1 MTDYNYLIR
10 QLMNKKEYRPVVVA
24 LLYNKKNEI
33 NRFLAVQSAKALT
46 NDGIEEWLFPQE
58 GIEED
63 ETLEKTLARGLHEEL
78 SMLHFH
84 YQIHNPN
91 EPIFLY
97 KTVDAEKG
105 RADKRGYTK
114 GKAYLHVLARYHG
127 NGDLIVNPK
136 EIVKADWYTAEELR
150 SKFSQG
156 RKEKAD
162 LLIEGL
168 DYALIE
174 LAQEKE

>member
-1 MTDYNYLIR
+1 MTDYNFLIR

-24 LLYNKKNEI
+24 LLYDRKNGI
-33 NRFLAVQSAKALT
+33 NRFLAIQSAKALT
-46 NDGIEEWLFPQE
+46 NEGIEEWLFPKE
-58 GIEED
+58 GIEEN
-63 ETLEKTLARGLHEEL
+63 ETLENSLACGLHEEL
-78 SMLHFH
+78 SMPYYH

-97 KTVDAEKG
+97 KTVDAEKD

-114 GKAYLHVLARYHG
+114 GKAYLHVLARYQG
-127 NGDLIVNPK
+127 NDELIVNPK

-156 RKEKAD
+156 RMEKAE
-162 LLIEGL
+162 LLVE
-168 DYALIE
+168 ALNSA
-174 LAQEKE
+174 LAQLVAEQ